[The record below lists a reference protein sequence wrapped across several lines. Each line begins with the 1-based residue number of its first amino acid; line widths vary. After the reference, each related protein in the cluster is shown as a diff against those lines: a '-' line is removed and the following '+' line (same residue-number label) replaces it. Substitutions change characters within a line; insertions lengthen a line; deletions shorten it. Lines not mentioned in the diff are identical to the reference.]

1 MMEMRNCPKCK
12 RVFNYISSPICPDC
26 EKEEE
31 LVFDSVVDYVKN
43 NPESNL
49 AKVSQETGVSAK
61 KLLRYVKEGRL
72 EISKGMHGEIRC
84 EKCGAPILKGRYCD
98 TCVIAVNQQIDEM
111 FETKKQ
117 DTIKMHVMDRIKHR
131 N

>member
-1 MMEMRNCPKCK
+1 M
-12 RVFNYISSPICPDC
+12 SSPICPVC

-31 LVFDSVVDYVKN
+31 HLFETVVDYVKN

-72 EISKGMHGEIRC
+72 EISKGMQGEIRC
-84 EKCGAPILKGRYCD
+84 EKCGLPINKGRYCD

-111 FETKKQ
+111 FEAKKQ